1 MKGGNGK
8 EGANNGEGGRIR
20 RGMTTKYVNMTLEV
34 WCMSN
39 T

>member
-1 MKGGNGK
+1 MGKGVQTM
-8 EGANNGEGGRIR
+8 ERGGRIK

-34 WCMSN
+34 WCISN